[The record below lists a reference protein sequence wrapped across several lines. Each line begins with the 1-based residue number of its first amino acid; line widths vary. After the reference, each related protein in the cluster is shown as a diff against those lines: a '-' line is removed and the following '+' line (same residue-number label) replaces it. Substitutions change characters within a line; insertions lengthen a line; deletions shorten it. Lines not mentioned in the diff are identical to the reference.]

1 MRKKKTIVIDINE
14 VLRYRWL
21 QFDRFYVE
29 EFGEEGVPEVPYVYD
44 FWDEYKWEDQEETI
58 NFLNEELPDDISPV
72 DYEIDEK
79 TGEAPVDVFAFKP
92 ETTLLNARE
101 VYKKFLYEDF
111 NFEIHGTAP
120 LMYKNLDKDLERFY
134 LKFKDQFHIKIVSKE
149 NWFTIPPTLFFLS
162 KLMPRIT
169 EFKFVET
176 NEEYWK
182 EGDVFITTDPE
193 LLINIP
199 AGKKVVKVL
208 RPYNEKIIGHNKV
221 EIFQILDLLGSKD
234 FEKLIGYKNNN
245 KKENK

>member
-1 MRKKKTIVIDINE
+1 MKRKTIVIDINE

-21 QFDRFYVE
+21 QFDRFYVD

-44 FWDEYKWEDQEETI
+44 YWDEYEWKDQEETI
-58 NFLNEELPDDISPV
+58 NFLNEELPEDISPI
-72 DYEIDEK
+72 DYEVDEE

-92 ETTLLNARE
+92 ETTLLNARD

-120 LMYKNLDKDLERFY
+120 LMYKGLDKDLERFY
-134 LKFKDQFHIKIVSKE
+134 LKFKDQFNIKIVSKE

-169 EFKFVET
+169 EFIFVE
-176 NEEYWK
+176 NNKDFWK
-182 EGDVFITTDPE
+182 QGDVFITTDPD

-199 AGKKVVKVL
+199 TGKKVVKVL
-208 RPYNEKIIGHNKV
+208 RPYNEKILGHNKI
-221 EIFQILDLLGSKD
+221 EIFQMLDLLGSKD
-234 FEKLIGYKNNN
+234 FEKLIGYKN
-245 KKENK
+245 KK

>member
-1 MRKKKTIVIDINE
+1 MKRKTIVIDINE

-21 QFDRFYVE
+21 QFDRFYVD

-58 NFLNEELPDDISPV
+58 NFLNEELPEDISPI
-72 DYEIDEK
+72 DYEVDEE

-92 ETTLLNARE
+92 ETTLLNARD

-120 LMYKNLDKDLERFY
+120 LMYKGLDKDLERFY
-134 LKFKDQFHIKIVSKE
+134 LKFKDQFNIKIVSKE

-169 EFKFVET
+169 EFIFVE
-176 NEEYWK
+176 NNKDFWK
-182 EGDVFITTDPE
+182 QGDVFITTDPD

-199 AGKKVVKVL
+199 TGKKVVKVL
-208 RPYNEKIIGHNKV
+208 RPYNEKILGHNKI
-221 EIFQILDLLGSKD
+221 EIFQMLDLLGSKD
-234 FEKLIGYKNNN
+234 FEKLIGYKN
-245 KKENK
+245 KK